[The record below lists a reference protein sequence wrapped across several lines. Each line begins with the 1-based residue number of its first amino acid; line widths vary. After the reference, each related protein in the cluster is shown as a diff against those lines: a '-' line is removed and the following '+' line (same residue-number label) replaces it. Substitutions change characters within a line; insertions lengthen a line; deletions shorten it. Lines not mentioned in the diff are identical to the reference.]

1 MGSNGSTSAAAELA
15 SFCRSLDWAD
25 LPAATRERTKDF
37 LLDHIGVTL
46 RGTAE
51 ASSEPATKFVR
62 ATQPEGPASVVGAGF
77 RSAAAWAALANG
89 TAAHAIEMDD
99 VTSESSLHPAVAVI
113 PAALAVAEQQ
123 QSSTSDLLAAIV
135 VGYEVDLRVGN
146 ALNPASAYQ
155 RGFHPTGIA
164 GGFGATMAA
173 AYLLDLDADAMT
185 DALGICGSMTSGSME
200 YLTDGAWTKRLNA
213 GWAAH
218 AGVVAAGLAQS
229 GFNGPRTVFEG
240 PLGIFK
246 GYTDA
251 PKQER
256 LLADLGNPYQIDTV
270 SIKPYGCCRYM
281 HGVIDCVVAL
291 REEHAITA
299 DDVEKMRVSVS
310 TAGLSLVAEP
320 IEQKRNPQNVVDAQ
334 FSTPFGAA
342 VALVNG
348 AADLN
353 QFTPENIGDTTI
365 RELMSRTECFTD
377 PAIDAAYPL
386 QWLAEAQIELRDG
399 RTVTRRIDHATGE
412 PQNPVRREQ
421 LIEKFVMLTEPVLGA
436 RANAADL
443 AGRLVGL
450 DGEKD
455 LESVMNIV
463 RG

>member
-1 MGSNGSTSAAAELA
+1 MPSTDSTTTAAELA
-15 SFCRSLDWAD
+15 AFCRAIQWAE
-25 LPAATRERTKDF
+25 LPPTTRERTKDF

-46 RGTAE
+46 RGTVE

-62 ATQPEGPASVVGAGF
+62 AMQAEGPSSVVGAGF
-77 RSAAAWAALANG
+77 HSAAAWAALANG

-123 QSSTSDLLAAIV
+123 KASTTDLLAAIV
-135 VGYEVDLRVGN
+135 AGYEINLRVGN

-155 RGFHPTGIA
+155 RGFHPTGVA

-173 AYLLDLDADAMT
+173 AHLLDLGADAMT

-229 GFNGPRTVFEG
+229 GFNGPKTVFEG
-240 PLGIFK
+240 PLGILK

-251 PKQER
+251 PKPDR
-256 LLADLGNPYQIDTV
+256 LLADLGKPYQIDTV
-270 SIKPYGCCRYM
+270 SIKPYGCCRYI
-281 HGVIDCVVAL
+281 HGVIDCVMAL
-291 REEHAITA
+291 RERHDIDPAE
-299 DDVEKMRVSVS
+299 VEKIRVSVS
-310 TAGLSLVAEP
+310 SAGLSLVAEP
-320 IEQKRNPQNVVDAQ
+320 AEQKKNPQNVVDAQ

-342 VALVNG
+342 VALANG

-353 QFTPENIGDTTI
+353 QFTQDNIDDATI
-365 RELMSRTECFTD
+365 RELMSRTECYTD

-386 QWLAEAQIELRDG
+386 QWLAAAQIELRDG
-399 RTVTRRIDHATGE
+399 RTVATQIEHAMGE

-421 LIEKFVMLTEPVLGA
+421 LIEKFVMLTEPVLGGDTEV
-436 RANAADL
+436 ADL
-443 AGRLVGL
+443 AARLVEL
-450 DGEKD
+450 DSEAD
-455 LESVMNIV
+455 LESVMRLV